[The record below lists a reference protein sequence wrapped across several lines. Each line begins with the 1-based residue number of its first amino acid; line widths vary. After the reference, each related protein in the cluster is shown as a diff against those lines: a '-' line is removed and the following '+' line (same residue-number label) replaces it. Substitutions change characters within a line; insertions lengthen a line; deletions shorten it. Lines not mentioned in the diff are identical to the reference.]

1 MWSLG
6 ITALELFKGYP
17 PFAHYEAMEAIIRT
31 CQGDPP
37 YFDTY
42 GESTHTPSRAF
53 FSWVEMVLK
62 KNPEDRP
69 SLPRLLSHRFLSRFT
84 DEECHQI
91 LVSYFASIPELSDES
106 SKETF
111 KSPPSRSTPK
121 WKYCSVCNKHTK
133 L

>member
-1 MWSLG
+1 MVARNHSAGVVQGVSTVCSLR
-6 ITALELFKGYP
+6 GYGS
-17 PFAHYEAMEAIIRT
+17 HYSHLSRRSS
-31 CQGDPP
+31 

-111 KSPPSRSTPK
+111 KSHPSRSTPK